1 MSKIVVKIGGS
12 NLKDTASLHK
22 VINTIKKYN
31 QPLVVV
37 VSAFYGITDRL
48 VEILTLVKHD
58 RDEIQELTNFLLEM
72 KQEVLE
78 KQIDD
83 KEILET
89 TYQKLEQRVEELER
103 YLLGI
108 HYIGEAP
115 GFVED
120 VVLSYGERLS
130 ALVMTAIL
138 RAHNIDA
145 EEALP
150 EQIGLETNGQ
160 FGRATVNFEK
170 SRQDLM
176 KNLGGD
182 KIYIVPGFYGISSD
196 KKVTLLGRGGSDY
209 SAASIARCINAK
221 SLDVWKDVD
230 GFLTADPGLVKQ
242 ARRVKRLSYT
252 EAAELAY
259 FGAKILHPLT
269 ISPLMNTNIPVRIF
283 NINNDIDLENP
294 FSVIDSSTKVS
305 SQIIKSVTYN
315 DDFAIL
321 KLIGPGVGIRP
332 GLLADVTTKLGSYNI
347 NIKSVI
353 TSQTSINL
361 LLARKDLLKAYNIVQ
376 ELDLQLVN
384 ELQTVDDISVIALI
398 GEGMMEKCGLAARM
412 FGAMS
417 QENINILIISEGA
430 SPVTAYFIIHQDER
444 DKAVRAIHREF
455 FENDSEN

>member
-1 MSKIVVKIGGS
+1 LKKIVVKFGGS
-12 NLKDTASLHK
+12 NLKNPANIDK
-22 VINTIKKYN
+22 VLKTIKKYDN
-31 QPLVVV
+31 PLVVV

-48 VEILTLVKHD
+48 IEILTKVKHN
-58 RDEIQELTNFLLEM
+58 RDEIQELTKFLFEM
-72 KQEVLE
+72 KKEVLE
-78 KQIDD
+78 KQIKDT
-83 KEILET
+83 KILEST
-89 TYQKLEQRVEELER
+89 FQKLEDRIEELER

-108 HYIGEAP
+108 HYIGETP

-130 ALVMTAIL
+130 ALVLTAIL
-138 RAHNIDA
+138 KVNEIDA

-150 EQIGLETNGQ
+150 ENIGLLTDGE
-160 FGRATVNFEK
+160 FGRASVDFSS
-170 SRQDLM
+170 SRQELI
-176 KNLGGD
+176 KSLAGD
-182 KIYIVPGFYGISSD
+182 KTYVVPGFYGVSQD

-230 GFLTADPGLVKQ
+230 GFLTADPELVEN
-242 ARRVKRLSYT
+242 ARRVKKLSYT
-252 EAAELAY
+252 ESAELAY

-283 NINNDIDLENP
+283 NINNDIDIDNP
-294 FSVIDSSTKVS
+294 FSIIDSKTEVS
-305 SQIIKSVTYN
+305 EHIIKSVTYSN
-315 DDFAIL
+315 DFAIL

-332 GLLADVTTKLGSYNI
+332 GLLANVTTHLGNNNI

-361 LLARKDLLKAYNIVQ
+361 LLSRNDLRQAYNIVQ

-384 ELQTVDDISVIALI
+384 ELQTIDDISVIALI
-398 GEGMMEKCGLAARM
+398 GEGMMERCGLAARM

-417 QENINILIISEGA
+417 KEGINILIISVGA
-430 SPVTAYFIIHQDER
+430 SPVTAYFIIHREER

-455 FENDSEN
+455 FEKIEN